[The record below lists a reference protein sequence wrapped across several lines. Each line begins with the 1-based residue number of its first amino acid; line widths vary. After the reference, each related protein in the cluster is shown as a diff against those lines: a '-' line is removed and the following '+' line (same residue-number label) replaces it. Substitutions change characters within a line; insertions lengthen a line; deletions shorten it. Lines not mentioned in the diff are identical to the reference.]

1 MLWVWIG
8 LEKVNDTWT
17 WNGNLVDPLSQGSSW
32 YVLFCFDVL
41 MVNFFCRYDDG
52 YVVVGCWEDI
62 DLRDS
67 AYEGVAEETCNT
79 DHEDTVD
86 ACTFANVRPHS
97 EIVPK
102 NV

>member
-1 MLWVWIG
+1 M
-8 LEKVNDTWT
+8 
-17 WNGNLVDPLSQGSSW
+17 NLKEIHHEPNIQFRHRYFLGEGSLILQCTI
-32 YVLFCFDVL
+32 LFCFDVF

-52 YVVVGCWEDI
+52 YVVVGCWEDL